1 MASPVREERALSI
14 PSDEVLV
21 KPGRKS
27 EVAGAMPHGD
37 RHAADVEPF
46 TLRPPG
52 PASERLSGLVERV
65 VFHNPATG
73 FCVLRVKLAEQRE
86 PATFVGECAQVAPGE
101 VVRAEGSW
109 QTSPSFGP
117 QFRTRAIAVVP
128 PSTTEGMEAYLAS
141 GMIKGIGRGFAKRLV
156 EAFGDQVFEV
166 IERQPE
172 RLRDVPGIGRGL
184 AQRIAKAWN
193 EQKAVR
199 DIMLYLHAHGISPLR
214 AARIH
219 EAYGDRAIEVVSA
232 NPYRLAQDIRGIGF
246 ASADEL
252 AARLGIPRDSP
263 FRLRAGLSHVLEE
276 ALGQGH
282 CGMPRAEL
290 AEQAAALLGVDAA
303 QVEQAIDAAS
313 AARALIADRVDG
325 TGCLFLPAI
334 HQAED
339 EIADALRSL
348 GGRPKW
354 AIADPDARVAE
365 VERELGLRLAEGQRA
380 ALRLALVSKL
390 LIITGGPG
398 TGKTTLV
405 EAILAGLGRKVEIAL
420 AAPTGRAARRLGES
434 TGREA
439 KTLHR
444 LLEAEPGRGFRR
456 GPERPLACD
465 LLVVDEMSMVDVP
478 LMQAML
484 AALPEDAG
492 LLLVGDA
499 DQLPSVGPGQVL
511 ADLIASAQLAV
522 IRLDEVFRQAA
533 QSQIVRNAH
542 RINQGEMPELARDEG
557 ELSDFYAIKARG
569 PEDGARLVLEL
580 VSERIPARFGVS
592 ALTDIQVLCPTNRGE
607 LGARHLNQTL
617 QARLNPDAAD
627 RVERHGVTFVLGDK
641 VMQLEND
648 YEREVYNGDLGRI
661 TGIDHAQSQ
670 VQVEIDARPLTYDFS
685 ELDRLVPA
693 YAITVHKAQGSEYP
707 AVVLP
712 LARQHGRML
721 RRNLVYTAITR
732 AKRLVV
738 LVVEGDALELAIAGR
753 PEPRRWSRLRAL
765 LRAGRDETAAP
776 T

>member
-1 MASPVREERALSI
+1 
-14 PSDEVLV
+14 
-21 KPGRKS
+21 
-27 EVAGAMPHGD
+27 MPHGD
-37 RHAADVEPF
+37 RHAAAVEPF

-141 GMIKGIGRGFAKRLV
+141 GMIKGIRGGFAKRLV
-156 EAFGDQVFEV
+156 AAFGDQVFEV
-166 IERQPE
+166 IEHQPE

-252 AARLGIPRDSP
+252 AARVGIPRDSP
-263 FRLRAGLSHVLEE
+263 FRLRAGLCHVLAE

-290 AEQAAALLGVDAA
+290 GEQAAALLGVDVAEI
-303 QVEQAIDAAS
+303 EQAIDAAS
-313 AARALIADRVDG
+313 AARALIADRVDA
-325 TGCLFLPAI
+325 TDCLFLPPI

-339 EIADALRSL
+339 EIADALRNL
-348 GGRPKW
+348 GGRPTW

-405 EAILAGLGRKVEIAL
+405 EAILAGLGKKVEIAL
-420 AAPTGRAARRLGES
+420 AAPTGRAARRLGDS

-484 AALPEDAG
+484 AALPKEAG

-511 ADLIASAQLAV
+511 ADLIASERLAV

-542 RINQGEMPELARDEG
+542 RINQGEMPELARDDG
-557 ELSDFYAIKARG
+557 QLSDFYAIKARG

-592 ALTDIQVLCPTNRGE
+592 ALGDIQVLCPTNRGE
-607 LGARHLNQTL
+607 LGARHLNQAL

-627 RVERHGVTFVLGDK
+627 RIERQGVTFALGDK
-641 VMQLEND
+641 IMQLEND

-661 TGIDHAQSQ
+661 VAIDHAQSQ

-721 RRNLVYTAITR
+721 RRNLVYTAVTR

-765 LRAGRDETAAP
+765 LRAGRDETTAP
-776 T
+776 TSRTA

>member
-1 MASPVREERALSI
+1 
-14 PSDEVLV
+14 
-21 KPGRKS
+21 
-27 EVAGAMPHGD
+27 MPHGD

-46 TLRPPG
+46 ALSPPG
-52 PASERLSGLVERV
+52 PATERLSGLVERV

-73 FCVLRVKLAEQRE
+73 FCVLRVKLADQRDL
-86 PATFVGECAQVAPGE
+86 ATFVGECAQVGPGE

-109 QTSPSFGP
+109 QTDPNFGR
-117 QFRTRAIAVVP
+117 QFRTRAVAVVP

-141 GMIKGIGRGFAKRLV
+141 GMIKGIGRGFAKKLV
-156 EAFGDQVFEV
+156 AAFGDQVFEV
-166 IERQPE
+166 IEHQPQ
-172 RLRDVPGIGRGL
+172 RLRSIPGIGSGL
-184 AQRIAKAWN
+184 AQRIARAWS
-193 EQKAVR
+193 EQKSVR
-199 DIMLYLHAHGISPLR
+199 EIMLYLHSHGLSPLR
-214 AARIH
+214 AARIF
-219 EAYGDRAIEVVSA
+219 ETYGERAIEVVSA
-232 NPYRLAQDIRGIGF
+232 NPYRLAQDIRGVGF

-252 AARLGIPRDSP
+252 ASRLGIPRDSP
-263 FRLRAGLSHVLEE
+263 FRLRAGLCHVLEE

-282 CGMPRAEL
+282 CGLPREEL
-290 AEQAAALLGVDAA
+290 AERTGTLLGGEVA
-303 QVEQAIDAAS
+303 QVEAAIDAATL
-313 AARALIADRVDG
+313 ARALLPDPVEG
-325 TGCLFLPAI
+325 TECLFLPAI

-339 EIADALRSL
+339 EIAMALAKL
-348 GGRPKW
+348 GRGRPAW
-354 AIADPDARVAE
+354 AAGDPDARVAE
-365 VERELGLRLAEGQRA
+365 VEQELALRLAEGQRA

-405 EAILAGLGRKVEIAL
+405 EAILAGLGTNVEIAL

-456 GPERPLACD
+456 DAERPLSCD

-484 AALPEDAG
+484 AALPEQAG

-511 ADLIASAQLAV
+511 ADLIASERLAV
-522 IRLDEVFRQAA
+522 IRLEQVFRQAA

-542 RINQGEMPELARDEG
+542 LINHGTMPELARDEG
-557 ELSDFYAIKARG
+557 QLSDFYAIKARG
-569 PEDGARLVLEL
+569 PEEGARLVLEL
-580 VSERIPARFGVS
+580 VSGRIPARFGVDP
-592 ALTDIQVLCPTNRGE
+592 ADIQVLCPTNRGE
-607 LGARHLNQTL
+607 LGARHLNQAL
-617 QARLNPDAAD
+617 QAKLNPDAAD
-627 RVERHGVTFVLGDK
+627 RVERYGVTFVLGDK

-661 TGIDHAQSQ
+661 VAIDHAQSQ
-670 VQVEIDARPLTYDFS
+670 VQVEIDARPLTYGFN

-707 AVVLP
+707 VVVLP

-721 RRNLVYTAITR
+721 RRNLVYTAVTR
-732 AKRLVV
+732 ARRLVI

-765 LRAGRDETAAP
+765 LQGGRDQP
-776 T
+776 TVPIEGHAS

>member
-1 MASPVREERALSI
+1 
-14 PSDEVLV
+14 
-21 KPGRKS
+21 
-27 EVAGAMPHGD
+27 MPD
-37 RHAADVEPF
+37 PQAAAVEPF
-46 TLRPPG
+46 ALTPPG

-73 FCVLRVKLAEQRE
+73 FCVLRVKLADQRE
-86 PATFVGECAQVAPGE
+86 LATIVGECAQVAPGE

-109 QTSPSFGP
+109 QSNPTFGA

-128 PSTTEGMEAYLAS
+128 PSTVEGMEAYLAS
-141 GMIKGIGRGFAKRLV
+141 GMIKGIGRGFAKKLV

-166 IERQPE
+166 IEHQPA
-172 RLRDVPGIGRGL
+172 RLHEVPGIGSGL
-184 AQRIAKAWN
+184 ARRIAQAWA
-193 EQKAVR
+193 EQKTVR
-199 DIMLYLHAHGISPLR
+199 DIMLYLHSHGLSPLR
-214 AARIH
+214 AARIF
-219 EAYGDRAIEVVSA
+219 EAYGERAIDVVSA

-252 AARLGIPRDSP
+252 AERLGIPRDSP
-263 FRLRAGLSHVLEE
+263 FRLRAGLCHVLEE
-276 ALGQGH
+276 GLDQGH
-282 CGMPRAEL
+282 CGLPRTEL
-290 AEQAAALLGVDAA
+290 AGRTTALLGMDEALIEA
-303 QVEQAIDAAS
+303 AIDAARE
-313 AARALIADRVDG
+313 ARALCDDTIDDEE
-325 TGCLFLPAI
+325 CLFLPPI

-339 EIADALRSL
+339 EIADGLRRL
-348 GGRPKW
+348 GRGRPAW
-354 AIADPDARVAE
+354 AADDPDARVAE
-365 VERELGLRLAEGQRA
+365 VEQELSLRLAPGQQA

-405 EAILAGLGRKVEIAL
+405 EAILAGIGKNVDIAL
-420 AAPTGRAARRLGES
+420 AAPTGRAARRLGDS

-484 AALPEDAG
+484 AALPEEAG

-511 ADLIASAQLAV
+511 ADLIASERLAV
-522 IRLDEVFRQAA
+522 VRLDQVFRQAA

-542 RINQGEMPELARDEG
+542 RINHGEMPELARDEG
-557 ELSDFYAIKARG
+557 ALSDFYAIKARG
-569 PEDGARLVLEL
+569 PDDGARLVLEL
-580 VSERIPARFGVS
+580 VSQRIPARFGIAPS
-592 ALTDIQVLCPTNRGE
+592 DIQVLCPTNRGE
-607 LGARHLNQTL
+607 LGARHLNEAL

-627 RVERHGVTFVLGDK
+627 RVERYGVTFALGDK

-661 TGIDHAQSQ
+661 IGIDHPQSQ
-670 VQVEIDARPLTYDFS
+670 VQVEIDARPLTYGFN

-712 LARQHGRML
+712 LSRQHGRML
-721 RRNLVYTAITR
+721 RRNLVYTAVTR

-738 LVVEGDALELAIAGR
+738 LVVEGTALELAIAGR
-753 PEPRRWSRLRAL
+753 AEPRRWSRLRAL
-765 LRAGRDETAAP
+765 LQAGPDQPAITRP
-776 T
+776 

>member
-1 MASPVREERALSI
+1 
-14 PSDEVLV
+14 
-21 KPGRKS
+21 
-27 EVAGAMPHGD
+27 MPHGD

-46 TLRPPG
+46 ALRPPG

-86 PATFVGECAQVAPGE
+86 PATFVGECAKVAPGE

-109 QTSPSFGP
+109 QTSPNFGP
-117 QFRTRAIAVVP
+117 QFRTHAIAVVP

-141 GMIKGIGRGFAKRLV
+141 GMIKGIGRGFAKKLV

-166 IERQPE
+166 IEHQPA
-172 RLRDVPGIGRGL
+172 RLREVPGIGRGL
-184 AQRIAKAWN
+184 AKRIAQSWS

-199 DIMLYLHAHGISPLR
+199 EIMLYLHAHGLSPLR
-214 AARIH
+214 AARIY
-219 EAYGDRAIEVVSA
+219 EAYGERAIEVVSA

-252 AARLGIPRDSP
+252 AVRLGIPRDSP

-282 CGMPRAEL
+282 CGMPRTDL
-290 AEQAAALLGVDAA
+290 IEQAATLLGVDAA
-303 QVEQAIDAAS
+303 HIEQAVDAATE
-313 AARALIADRVDG
+313 ARALIADLVDD
-325 TGCLFLPAI
+325 TDCLFLPAI

-348 GGRPKW
+348 GRGRPKW

-365 VERELGLRLAEGQRA
+365 VERELGLRLADGQRA

-405 EAILAGLGRKVEIAL
+405 EAILAGLGKNVDIAL
-420 AAPTGRAARRLGES
+420 AAPTGRAARRLGDS

-478 LMQAML
+478 LMEAML
-484 AALPEDAG
+484 AALPEEAG

-511 ADLIASAQLAV
+511 ADLIASERLAV
-522 IRLDEVFRQAA
+522 IRLDQVFRQAA

-542 RINQGEMPELARDEG
+542 RINHGAMPELARDEG
-557 ELSDFYAIKARG
+557 QLSDFYAIKARG

-580 VSERIPARFGVS
+580 VSERIPARFGVNP
-592 ALTDIQVLCPTNRGE
+592 LTDIQVLCPTNRGE
-607 LGARHLNQTL
+607 LGARHLNQAL

-627 RVERHGVTFVLGDK
+627 RVERYGVIFALGDK

-661 TGIDHAQSQ
+661 TGIDHAQNQ
-670 VQVEIDARPLTYDFS
+670 VQVEIDARPLTYAFT

-693 YAITVHKAQGSEYP
+693 YAITVHKAQGSEYA

-721 RRNLVYTAITR
+721 RRNLVYTAVTR

-738 LVVEGDALELAIAGR
+738 VVVEGDALELAIAGR
-753 PEPRRWSRLRAL
+753 PEPRRWSRLCAL
-765 LRAGRDETAAP
+765 LHAGRDTATP
-776 T
+776 QRTL

>member
-1 MASPVREERALSI
+1 
-14 PSDEVLV
+14 
-21 KPGRKS
+21 
-27 EVAGAMPHGD
+27 MPHGD

-46 TLRPPG
+46 ALSPPG
-52 PASERLSGLVERV
+52 PATERLSGLVERV

-73 FCVLRVKLAEQRE
+73 FCVLRVKLADQRDL
-86 PATFVGECAQVAPGE
+86 ATFVGECAQVGPGE

-109 QTSPSFGP
+109 QTDPNFGR
-117 QFRTRAIAVVP
+117 QFRTRAVAVVP

-141 GMIKGIGRGFAKRLV
+141 GMIKGIGRGFAKKLV
-156 EAFGDQVFEV
+156 AAFGDQVFEV
-166 IERQPE
+166 IEHQPE
-172 RLRDVPGIGRGL
+172 RLRGIPGIGRGL
-184 AQRIAKAWN
+184 ARRIAQAWS
-193 EQKAVR
+193 EQKSVR
-199 DIMLYLHAHGISPLR
+199 EIMLYLHSHGLSPLR
-214 AARIH
+214 AARIF
-219 EAYGDRAIEVVSA
+219 ETYGERAIEVVSA
-232 NPYRLAQDIRGIGF
+232 NPYRLAQDIRGVGF

-252 AARLGIPRDSP
+252 ASRLGIPRDSP
-263 FRLRAGLSHVLEE
+263 FRLRAGLCHVLEE

-282 CGMPRAEL
+282 CGLPRDEL
-290 AEQAAALLGVDAA
+290 AERTATLLGGDVA
-303 QVEQAIDAAS
+303 QAEAAIDAAIQ
-313 AARALIADRVDG
+313 ARALLPDPIEG
-325 TGCLFLPAI
+325 TACLFLPAI

-339 EIADALRSL
+339 DIAEALGRL
-348 GGRPKW
+348 GRGRPAW
-354 AIADPDARVAE
+354 AADDPDARVAE
-365 VERELGLRLAEGQRA
+365 VEQELALRLAEGQRA
-380 ALRLALVSKL
+380 AMRLALVSKL

-405 EAILAGLGRKVEIAL
+405 EAILAGLGKNVEIAL

-456 GPERPLACD
+456 DADRPLSCD
-465 LLVVDEMSMVDVP
+465 LLVIDEMSMVDVP

-484 AALPEDAG
+484 AALPEEAG

-511 ADLIASAQLAV
+511 ADLIASKRLAV
-522 IRLDEVFRQAA
+522 IRLEQVFRQAA

-542 RINQGEMPELARDEG
+542 RINHGTMPELARDEG
-557 ELSDFYAIKARG
+557 QLSDFYAIKARG

-580 VSERIPARFGVS
+580 VSGRIPTRFGVDPL
-592 ALTDIQVLCPTNRGE
+592 ADIQVLCPTNRGE
-607 LGARHLNQTL
+607 LGARHLNQAL
-617 QARLNPDAAD
+617 QAKLNPNAAD
-627 RVERHGVTFVLGDK
+627 RVERYGVTFALGDK

-661 TGIDHAQSQ
+661 IAIDHTQSQ
-670 VQVEIDARPLTYDFS
+670 VQVEIDARPLTYGFN

-707 AVVLP
+707 VVVLP

-721 RRNLVYTAITR
+721 RRNLVYTAVTR
-732 AKRLVV
+732 AKRLVI

-753 PEPRRWSRLRAL
+753 PEPRRWSRLGAL
-765 LRAGRDETAAP
+765 LQAGRDQTP
-776 T
+776 LPR

>member
-1 MASPVREERALSI
+1 
-14 PSDEVLV
+14 
-21 KPGRKS
+21 
-27 EVAGAMPHGD
+27 MPHGD

-46 TLRPPG
+46 ALRPPG
-52 PASERLSGLVERV
+52 PATERLSGLVERV

-109 QTSPSFGP
+109 QTSPNFGP

-141 GMIKGIGRGFAKRLV
+141 GMIKGIGRGFAKKLV
-156 EAFGDQVFEV
+156 AAFGEQVFDV
-166 IERQPE
+166 IEHQPE
-172 RLRDVPGIGRGL
+172 RLREVPGIGRGL
-184 AQRIAKAWN
+184 AKRIAQSWG

-199 DIMLYLHAHGISPLR
+199 EIMLYLHAHGISPLR
-214 AARIH
+214 AARIY
-219 EAYGDRAIEVVSA
+219 EAYGERAIELVSA

-252 AARLGIPRDSP
+252 ASRLGIPRDSP

-290 AEQAAALLGVDAA
+290 AEQAATLLGIDAA
-303 QVEQAIDAAS
+303 LIETAIDAAV
-313 AARALIADRVDG
+313 AARALIADRVDE
-325 TGCLFLPAI
+325 TACLFLPAI

-339 EIADALRSL
+339 EIADALRTL
-348 GGRPKW
+348 GRGRPKW

-405 EAILAGLGRKVEIAL
+405 EAILAGLGKKVEIAL
-420 AAPTGRAARRLGES
+420 AAPTGRAARRLGDS
-434 TGREA
+434 TGRDA

-456 GPERPLACD
+456 GPERPLDCD

-478 LMQAML
+478 LMEAML
-484 AALPEDAG
+484 AALPEEAG

-511 ADLIASAQLAV
+511 ADLIASERLAV
-522 IRLDEVFRQAA
+522 IRLDQVFRQAA

-542 RINQGEMPELARDEG
+542 RINRGAMPELARDDG
-557 ELSDFYAIKARG
+557 QLSDFYAIKARG

-580 VSERIPARFGVS
+580 VSERIPARFGVNP
-592 ALTDIQVLCPTNRGE
+592 LTDIQVLCPTNRGE
-607 LGARHLNQTL
+607 LGARHLNQAL

-627 RVERHGVTFVLGDK
+627 RIERYGVTFALGDK

-661 TGIDHAQSQ
+661 TGIDHAKSE
-670 VQVEIDARPLTYDFS
+670 VQVEIDARLLTYDFT

-721 RRNLVYTAITR
+721 RRNLVYTAVTR

-765 LRAGRDETAAP
+765 LQVGRHEAVAP

>member
-1 MASPVREERALSI
+1 
-14 PSDEVLV
+14 
-21 KPGRKS
+21 
-27 EVAGAMPHGD
+27 MPHGK
-37 RHAADVEPF
+37 HQASDVESF
-46 TLRPPG
+46 ALRPPG
-52 PASERLSGLVERV
+52 PATERLSGLVERV
-65 VFHNPATG
+65 VFHNAATG

-86 PATFVGECAQVAPGE
+86 PATFVGECARVAPGE

-109 QTSPSFGP
+109 QTSPNFGP

-141 GMIKGIGRGFAKRLV
+141 GMIKGIGRGFAKKLV
-156 EAFGDQVFEV
+156 ATFGDRVFEV
-166 IERQPE
+166 IEHQPE
-172 RLRDVPGIGRGL
+172 RLREVPGIGRGL
-184 AQRIAKAWN
+184 ARRIAQAWD
-193 EQKAVR
+193 EQKTVR
-199 DIMLYLHAHGISPLR
+199 EIMLYLHSHGLSPLR
-214 AARIH
+214 AARIY
-219 EAYGDRAIEVVSA
+219 EAYGERAIELVSA

-263 FRLRAGLSHVLEE
+263 FRLRAGLRHVLEE

-282 CGMPRAEL
+282 CGLPRTEL
-290 AEQAAALLGVDAA
+290 ALQAATLL
-303 QVEQAIDAAS
+303 AIDATLVE
-313 AARALIADRVDG
+313 AAIEADIGAKSLIGDRVDD
-325 TGCLFLPAI
+325 TDCLFLPAI
-334 HQAED
+334 HEAET
-339 EIADALRSL
+339 EIADTIRKL
-348 GGRPKW
+348 GRGRPAW
-354 AIADPDARVAE
+354 AVDDPDTRVAE
-365 VERELGLRLAEGQRA
+365 VERELGLSLAEGQRA
-380 ALRLALVSKL
+380 ALGLALVSKL

-405 EAILAGLGRKVEIAL
+405 EAILAGLGKKVDIAL

-456 GPERPLACD
+456 GPERPLTCD

-478 LMQAML
+478 LMEALL
-484 AALPEDAG
+484 AALPEEAG

-511 ADLIASAQLAV
+511 ADLIASDQLPV
-522 IRLDEVFRQAA
+522 VRLDRVFRQAA
-533 QSQIVRNAH
+533 ESQIVRNAH
-542 RINQGEMPELARDEG
+542 RINHGAMPELARDQDQ
-557 ELSDFYAIKARG
+557 LSDFYAIKARG

-580 VSERIPARFGVS
+580 VSERIPARFGVD
-592 ALTDIQVLCPTNRGE
+592 ALSEIQVLCPTNRSE
-607 LGARHLNQTL
+607 LGARHLNEAL
-617 QARLNPDAAD
+617 QARLNPHAAD
-627 RVERHGVTFVLGDK
+627 RVERYGVTFALGDK
-641 VMQLEND
+641 IMQLEND

-661 TGIDHAQSQ
+661 VAIDHARSE
-670 VQVEIDARPLTYDFS
+670 VMVEIDARPLTYAYS

-707 AVVLP
+707 VVVLP

-721 RRNLVYTAITR
+721 RRNLVYTAVTR

-765 LRAGRDETAAP
+765 IQAGAGDQPRHRTAS
-776 T
+776 

>member
-1 MASPVREERALSI
+1 
-14 PSDEVLV
+14 
-21 KPGRKS
+21 
-27 EVAGAMPHGD
+27 MPHGN

-46 TLRPPG
+46 ALRPPA
-52 PASERLSGLVERV
+52 PPTERLSGLVERV

-73 FCVLRVKLAEQRE
+73 FCVLRVKLADQRE
-86 PATFVGECAQVAPGE
+86 LATFVGECAQVAPGE

-109 QTSPSFGP
+109 QTDPQFGR
-117 QFRTRAIAVVP
+117 QFRTRAVAVVP
-128 PSTTEGMEAYLAS
+128 PSTMEGMEAYLAS
-141 GMIKGIGRGFAKRLV
+141 GMIKGIGRGFAKKLV
-156 EAFGDQVFEV
+156 EAFGEQVFEV
-166 IERQPE
+166 IEHQPE
-172 RLRDVPGIGRGL
+172 RLREVPGIGPGL
-184 AQRIAKAWN
+184 AKRIAQAWD
-193 EQKAVR
+193 EQKTVR
-199 DIMLYLHAHGISPLR
+199 EIMLYLHAHGLSPLR
-214 AARIH
+214 AARIY
-219 EAYGDRAIEVVSA
+219 ETYGERAIETVSA

-246 ASADEL
+246 TSADEL
-252 AARLGIPRDSP
+252 ASRLGIPRDSP
-263 FRLRAGLSHVLEE
+263 FRLRAGLWHVLEE

-282 CGMPRAEL
+282 CGLPREEL
-290 AEQAAALLGVDAA
+290 AEQTATLLGIESA
-303 QVEQAIDAAS
+303 QVETAIDAAT
-313 AARALIADRVDG
+313 AAKALIADRVDD
-325 TGCLFLPAI
+325 TDCLFLPAI
-334 HQAED
+334 YQAED
-339 EIADALRSL
+339 EIADALRRL
-348 GGRPKW
+348 GRGRPTW
-354 AIADPDARVAE
+354 AIDDPDGRVAE
-365 VERELGLRLAEGQRA
+365 VERELALRLADSQRA

-405 EAILAGLGRKVEIAL
+405 EAILAGLGNGAGGKNIEIAL
-420 AAPTGRAARRLGES
+420 AAPTGRAARRLSES

-478 LMQAML
+478 LMEALL
-484 AALPEDAG
+484 AALPEEAG

-511 ADLIASAQLAV
+511 ADLIASERLAV
-522 IRLDEVFRQAA
+522 IRLDQVFRQAA

-542 RINQGEMPELARDEG
+542 RINHGTMPELARDEG
-557 ELSDFYAIKARG
+557 QLSDFYAIKARG

-580 VSERIPARFGVS
+580 VSQRIPARFGLNPL
-592 ALTDIQVLCPTNRGE
+592 ADIQVLCPTNRGE
-607 LGARHLNQTL
+607 LGARHLNAAL

-627 RVERHGVTFVLGDK
+627 RVERYGVTFAQGDK

-648 YEREVYNGDLGRI
+648 YEREVYNGDLGRLV
-661 TGIDHAQSQ
+661 GIDHAQSQ
-670 VQVEIDARPLTYDFS
+670 VQVEIDARQLTYSFS

-721 RRNLVYTAITR
+721 RRNLVYTAVTR

-753 PEPRRWSRLRAL
+753 PEPRRWSRLCAL
-765 LRAGRDETAAP
+765 LEAGRDP
-776 T
+776 TIATRRTPT